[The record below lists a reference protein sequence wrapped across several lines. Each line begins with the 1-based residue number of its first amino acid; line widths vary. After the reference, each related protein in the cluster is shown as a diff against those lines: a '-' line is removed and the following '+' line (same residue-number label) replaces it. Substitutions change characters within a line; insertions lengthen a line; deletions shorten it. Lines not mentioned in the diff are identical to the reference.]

1 MNDPKE
7 LINAHLDGE
16 LEKAEHEKLNAWLA
30 ADPANVKEFTGAL
43 MFDQEMRAAAHA
55 QAERQAAETFSSGP
69 TPVLRMSRHWLEW
82 RPLVAGL
89 VIGLS
94 SATVVWAVTTQG
106 GFPSW
111 QGMRLWLANAGF
123 EEPQDLPQVHLV
135 PEAGQWS
142 GITTE
147 IVEAGSTRP
156 LALEGSRMM
165 KLGPAP
171 VGKGYFANLIV
182 DLDGQRPPHDGP
194 LALQISAAYH
204 ASVPDQD
211 EHYSL
216 YGATF
221 AEGADG
227 VASHWTDMR
236 QELQDHALTSV
247 HRAAFP
253 TAEQPG
259 WHRVVVT
266 LEVPQR
272 ARSLMISLGSNTPGP
287 PGGRTDHYMDDVR
300 AVWIQ
305 PTPPATLNTP

>member
-1 MNDPKE
+1 MNEPKA
-7 LINAHLDGE
+7 LINAHLDGALDE
-16 LEKAEHEKLNAWLA
+16 AEHAKLNAWLA
-30 ADPANVKEFTGAL
+30 ADPANVREFTEAL
-43 MFDQEMRAAAHA
+43 MFDQEVRAAAHA
-55 QAERQAAETFSSGP
+55 HAERQAAEAFAPATL
-69 TPVLRMSRHWLEW
+69 PVLRTSRRWLEW

-89 VIGLS
+89 VIGLG
-94 SATVVWAVTTQG
+94 SASVVWAVTTQG

-123 EEPQDLPQVHLV
+123 EEAQDLPQVHLV
-135 PEAGQWS
+135 PRAGQWS

-147 IVEAGSTRP
+147 ILEGGPPRP
-156 LALEGSRMM
+156 LALEGRRMM

-171 VGKGYFANLIV
+171 MGKGYFANVIV
-182 DLDGQRPPHDGP
+182 DLEGQRPPHDGS

-204 ASVPDQD
+204 ASRPGQN

-221 AEGADG
+221 AETAEG
-227 VASHWTDMR
+227 VSAHWTDTR
-236 QELQDHALTSV
+236 QDLQDHALTSV

-266 LEVPQR
+266 LEVPAS
-272 ARSLMISLGSNTPGP
+272 ARSLIISLGSNTPGP
-287 PGGRTDHYMDDVR
+287 AEGRTDHYMDDVR
-300 AVWIQ
+300 ALWIQ
-305 PTPPATLNTP
+305 PTKTATPGTP